1 MQKLRYAERQGAM
14 IKKLLVIICIGMIS
28 LTGCENSGLVN
39 DKHYLRAVSITE
51 GTEAELTL
59 VFFTENDEE
68 VTVSGRDISTAIK
81 NAEILTGKKIFT
93 GYTELAI
100 LGDCNYED
108 TLELLLNDWK
118 VSPTCIITHSDE
130 GAEILSQRSV
140 ETLTGSVKRAQKQGK
155 APDCGIISV
164 IGDVLDEKSFAEIPE
179 LHTDG
184 RVGRYRI
191 SEVT

>member
-1 MQKLRYAERQGAM
+1 M
-14 IKKLLVIICIGMIS
+14 IKKLLLIICAGMIS
-28 LTGCENSGLVN
+28 LTGCEASGLVH
-39 DKHYLRAVSITE
+39 DKNYLRAVSITE

-68 VTVSGRDISTAIK
+68 VTVSGKDISTAIK

-118 VSPTCIITHSDE
+118 VSPSCIVTHSNDGE
-130 GAEILSQRSV
+130 GVLSERSV
-140 ETLTGSVKRAQKQGK
+140 ETIIGAVKNAQKQK
-155 APDCGIISV
+155 KTPDCDIITV
-164 IGDVLDEKSFAEIPE
+164 LGDLLDEKSSAEIAE
-179 LHTDG
+179 LNESG
-184 RVGRYRI
+184 IVGIYRI
-191 SEVT
+191 KKLT

>member
-1 MQKLRYAERQGAM
+1 M
-14 IKKLLVIICIGMIS
+14 IKNLLLIICIGMIS
-28 LTGCENSGLVN
+28 LTGCEASGLVH

-59 VFFTENDEE
+59 VFFTENEK
-68 VTVSGRDISTAIK
+68 VTVSGKDISTAIK

-118 VSPTCIITHSDE
+118 VSPSCIVTHSNDGE
-130 GAEILSQRSV
+130 GVLSERSV
-140 ETLTGSVKRAQKQGK
+140 ETIIGAVKNAQKQK
-155 APDCGIISV
+155 KTPDCGIISV
-164 IGDVLDEKSFAEIPE
+164 ISDVLDEKITAEIPE
-179 LHTDG
+179 LYKDG

-191 SEVT
+191 SETA

>member
-1 MQKLRYAERQGAM
+1 M
-14 IKKLLVIICIGMIS
+14 IKKLLLIICAGMIS
-28 LTGCENSGLVN
+28 LTGCEASGLVH
-39 DKHYLRAVSITE
+39 DKNYLRAVSITE

-59 VFFTENDEE
+59 VFFTENEE
-68 VTVSGRDISTAIK
+68 VTVSGKDISTAIK

-100 LGDCNYED
+100 LRDCNYED

-155 APDCGIISV
+155 TPDCGIITV
-164 IGDVLDEKSFAEIPE
+164 LGDLLDEKSSAEIAE
-179 LHTDG
+179 LNESG
-184 RVGRYRI
+184 IVGIYRI
-191 SEVT
+191 KKLT